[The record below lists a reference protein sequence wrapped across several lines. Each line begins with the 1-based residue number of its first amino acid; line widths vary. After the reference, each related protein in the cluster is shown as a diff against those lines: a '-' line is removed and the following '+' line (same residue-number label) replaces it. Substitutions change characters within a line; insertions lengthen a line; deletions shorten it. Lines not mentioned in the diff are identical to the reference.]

1 MLSGSRSSATRHGL
15 FSNNPPAS
23 WRDAS
28 MVNMTSHYADLGG
41 VTLHYRRA
49 GQGTPV
55 VLLHGI
61 PQTSHEWRYVMPRL
75 AETYTVIAPD
85 LRGLGD
91 STRPAGVYDKKTL
104 GADIA
109 ALVTGHLGFK
119 RFHIVGHDWGGP
131 VAFAVAAGHPE
142 AVRTLTILDVV
153 IPGDGG
159 DFSQGGRRWH
169 HAFFRTLDLPEQLC
183 FGREELV
190 INWLFENYG
199 YRANCISDEDKA
211 EFLRTYKKPG
221 AFRALLEIY
230 RALPRDAEDNRNIL
244 ARNGK
249 LRSSR
254 NFLPK
259 SFSASSAS
267 FPSIEVGGVSL
278 AIAIAGRPL
287 AGRSLARAH
296 HPACPVYGTPA

>member
-1 MLSGSRSSATRHGL
+1 MSST
-15 FSNNPPAS
+15 
-23 WRDAS
+23 
-28 MVNMTSHYADLGG
+28 TSQFADLDG

-49 GQGTPV
+49 GRGEPV
-55 VLLHGI
+55 VLVHGI

-75 AETYTVIAPD
+75 AEKYTVIAPD

-91 STRPAGVYDKKTL
+91 SSRPPGAYDKKTL

-109 ALVTGHLGFK
+109 ALAIDHLGFD
-119 RFHIVGHDWGGP
+119 RFHLVGHDWGGP
-131 VAFAVAAGHPE
+131 VAFSVAAHNPLAVA
-142 AVRTLTILDVV
+142 TLTILDVV
-153 IPGDGG
+153 IPGDGS

-199 YRANCISDEDKA
+199 HRANCISDEDKA

-230 RALPRDAEDNRNIL
+230 RALPQDAEDNRIIL

-249 LRSSR
+249 LKMPV
-254 NFLPK
+254 LALGGEK
-259 SFSASSAS
+259 SFGRGTEC
-267 FPSIEVGGVSL
+267 IESLRRVAENVRGGVVKDCGHW
-278 AIAIAGRPL
+278 IAEEQPDFLLEQLLDLFMQFPIR
-287 AGRSLARAH
+287 ARD
-296 HPACPVYGTPA
+296 

>member
-1 MLSGSRSSATRHGL
+1 
-15 FSNNPPAS
+15 
-23 WRDAS
+23 
-28 MVNMTSHYADLGG
+28 MVNMTSHYADLDS

-49 GQGTPV
+49 GEGTPV

-109 ALVTGHLGFK
+109 ALVIDHLGFK

-131 VAFAVAAGHPE
+131 VAFAVAAAHPE

-183 FGREELV
+183 FGREEMV

-199 YRANCISDEDKA
+199 YRANCISDEDRA

-230 RALPRDAEDNRNIL
+230 RALPQDAEDNRNIL
-244 ARNGK
+244 SRNGK
-249 LRSSR
+249 LKMPV
-254 NFLPK
+254 LALGGDK
-259 SFSASSAS
+259 SFGRGMECIESLRRVAENVRGGLVKDCGHWIAEEQPDFLVEQLLGFFSE
-267 FPSIEVGGVSL
+267 FPI
-278 AIAIAGRPL
+278 R
-287 AGRSLARAH
+287 
-296 HPACPVYGTPA
+296 

>member
-1 MLSGSRSSATRHGL
+1 MA
-15 FSNNPPAS
+15 
-23 WRDAS
+23 
-28 MVNMTSHYADLGG
+28 NMTSHFADLDG

-91 STRPAGVYDKKTL
+91 STRPPGAYDKKTL

-109 ALVTGHLGFK
+109 ALVTDHLGFE

-131 VAFAVAAGHPE
+131 VAFAVAARHPD

-183 FGREELV
+183 FGREEMV

-199 YRANCISDEDKA
+199 YRASCISDEDRA

-230 RALPRDAEDNRNIL
+230 RALPQDAEDNRNIL
-244 ARNGK
+244 SRDGK
-249 LRSSR
+249 LKMPV
-254 NFLPK
+254 LALGGDK
-259 SFSASSAS
+259 SFGRGMECIESLRRVAENVRGGLVKDCGHWIAEEQPDFLVEQLLGFFGE
-267 FPSIEVGGVSL
+267 FPI
-278 AIAIAGRPL
+278 
-287 AGRSLARAH
+287 H
-296 HPACPVYGTPA
+296 